1 MIESNEIKKKNLGSR
16 YINQMSQLSTIPEHT
31 MFTCHLCTAAQC
43 LCDTCKP
50 DTRAGVFVHRKDST
64 RTMCPSCY
72 QKSYRLRKPNQARE
86 TRNRFLAKQKE
97 IVKSYQATP
106 AYTQMQKELFKLK
119 IERRWEIT
127 VKKHDHLLACL
138 AAQ

>member
-31 MFTCHLCTAAQC
+31 MFTCHLCATAQC
-43 LCDTCKP
+43 LCDNCKP
-50 DTRAGVFVHRKDST
+50 DTRAGIFVHRKDST
-64 RTMCPSCY
+64 RTMCASCY
-72 QKSYRLRKPNQARE
+72 QKSYRSRKPEQARE
-86 TRNRFLAKQKE
+86 TRNRFIAKQRE
-97 IVKSYQATP
+97 IVKLYQLTP
-106 AYTQMQKELFKLK
+106 AYTEMQLELFKLK

-127 VKKHDHLLACL
+127 LKRHEQLLESL